1 VKVAVRIVIPSSPR
15 VADHVLQQAV
25 THAIRAGGAV
35 KVLIPVVLPPSL
47 PIGAA
52 PPRLMARAQHQREL
66 ARHVLHR
73 AGRPRLAEL
82 VQVRSLPAL
91 VRSLAL
97 DADPDEVVIA
107 GRSSWALRRALHGV
121 TLSTVISERKA
132 PPVAPMAAP
141 QTSSH

>member
-25 THAIRAGGAV
+25 GHAIRAGGAV

-52 PPRLMARAQHQREL
+52 PPRLMSRAEHQRDI
-66 ARHVLHR
+66 ARLVLDR

-91 VRSLAL
+91 VRSLAS
-97 DADPDEVVIA
+97 DVEPDEVVIA
-107 GRSSWALRRALHGV
+107 GRASWALRRALHGV
-121 TLSTVISERKA
+121 TSSTVMSERTAA
-132 PPVAPMAAP
+132 PVSPMATP
-141 QTSSH
+141 QVTGR